1 MGSKS
6 TLYCFTYELHKHHIF
21 LINLPFI
28 KLIIQSLMTKN
39 QEANAKNKSLS
50 SKIFSN
56 FSSDSNILKAALFAT
71 GLSGIVAEYV
81 LSTLA
86 TYFLGNSVFQWTM
99 ILSLMLFSMGLGSR
113 LSKFMDEFLLEKFVI
128 IEFALSILV
137 SLSALLAY
145 VVSIYSSFNDKLYI
159 YSFEL
164 DGTVIYMMSMLIGL
178 LIGMEIPLVTRLNEA
193 YEDLRV
199 NISNVMEKD
208 YYGSLLGGVFFAFIG
223 LPFLGLTYTPFVLG
237 AVNFLVAIGL
247 LFQFRKLIDA
257 RYLFLIRSGALLVMA
272 VIIGGFLFADDIINY
287 GEQKRYKDKVVYQ
300 DQSKYQKIVV
310 TQWKNHHWLYLNGNQ
325 QLSTFDEWLYH
336 EPMVHPAMKLYP
348 GVKNVLILG
357 GGDGC
362 AAREVLKYPSVE
374 TIKLVDLD
382 EKVTELAS
390 NHPIFTTL
398 NNNALNH
405 EKVTVQNG
413 DAYTYLQKTDE
424 YYDVIIVDFPDPK
437 SIEIGRLFSLEFYKL
452 CYQQLRP
459 NGVVIVQSGSPYYAS
474 KAFYCIEKTV
484 AEAGF
489 NTVPLHNQV
498 LTLGEW
504 GWVLG
509 AKSIPQ
515 EQLKP
520 TLRSLHFEDIE
531 TRWLTHDAMSLIT
544 SFGKGLI
551 KLDSSEVE
559 VNMIHNPVLPTYYRN
574 GNWDLY

>member
-1 MGSKS
+1 MSEKKP
-6 TLYCFTYELHKHHIF
+6 L
-21 LINLPFI
+21 
-28 KLIIQSLMTKN
+28 
-39 QEANAKNKSLS
+39 
-50 SKIFSN
+50 
-56 FSSDSNILKAALFAT
+56 FSSLLSNSNILKAALFAT
-71 GLSGIVAEYV
+71 GLSGIVAEYI

-99 ILSLMLFSMGLGSR
+99 ILSMMLFSMGLGSR
-113 LSKFMDEFLLEKFVI
+113 LSKFMDDYLLEKFML

-145 VVSIYSSFNDKLYI
+145 VISIYTSFNDKLYI

-164 DGTVIYMMSMLIGL
+164 DGTVIYMMSILIGL
-178 LIGMEIPLVTRLNEA
+178 LIGMEIPLVARLNEA

-199 NISNVMEKD
+199 NISTVMEKD

-223 LPFLGLTYTPFVLG
+223 LPLLGLTYTPFILG

-247 LFQFRKLIDA
+247 FLRFRKLVDSK
-257 RYLFLIRSGALLVMA
+257 YLFLIRGSAFVVMA
-272 VIIGGFLFADDIINY
+272 IIISGFLFAEDIINY

-300 DQSKYQKIVV
+300 DQSRYQKIVV
-310 TQWKNHHWLYLNGNQ
+310 TQWKNYHWLYLNGNQ

-336 EPMVHPAMKLYP
+336 EPMTHPAMKLVP
-348 GVKNVLILG
+348 GAKNVLILG

-362 AAREVLKYPSVE
+362 VAREVLKYPSVE
-374 TIKLVDLD
+374 SIKLVDLD
-382 EKVTELAS
+382 EKVTELGS
-390 NHPIFTTL
+390 KHPIFTTL

-413 DAYTYLQKTDE
+413 DAYTYLQQTMDF
-424 YYDVIIVDFPDPK
+424 YDVIIVDFPDPK
-437 SIEIGRLFSLEFYKL
+437 TIEIGRLFSLEFYKL

-459 NGVVIVQSGSPYYAS
+459 NGVVIVQSGSPYYATR
-474 KAFYCIEKTV
+474 AFYCIEKTI

-489 NTVPLHNQV
+489 NAIPLHNQV

-515 EQLKP
+515 DEIKP
-520 TLRSLHFEDIE
+520 LLRSLHFEDVE
-531 TRWLTHDAMSLIT
+531 TRWLTNESMSLIT

-551 KLDSSEVE
+551 ELDSAEVE
-559 VNMIHNPVLPTYYRN
+559 VNTIHNPVLPTYYRN